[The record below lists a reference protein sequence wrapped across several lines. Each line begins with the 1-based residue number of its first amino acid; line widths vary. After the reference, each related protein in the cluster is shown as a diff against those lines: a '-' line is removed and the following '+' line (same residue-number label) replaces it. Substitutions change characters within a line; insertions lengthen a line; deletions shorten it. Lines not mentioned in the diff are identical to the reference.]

1 MRARGSLLAAGV
13 ALMAVVATAA
23 SAEDW
28 KIGALFPLSGGLS
41 VLGTE
46 ALAGSEIAVAMVNEK
61 GGVNGQKVV
70 LVKADATSPA
80 NATNEAR
87 RLVTREGVKFLTGT
101 YGSSISLA
109 IAAVGNQF
117 KVPYWEGAAV
127 SDELTQRGYA
137 YAFRLNDNA
146 WAMAAGL
153 VQAVDEIFAPKLGKP
168 VKSLKV
174 ALIHEDSAFGTSIAK
189 DFEAQMKEKG
199 VVLAAAEPYAANTQD
214 LSPLVLR
221 LKELNPDVLVAT
233 QYFNDAVLF
242 WRQARNAG
250 YKPKYFVAIGAGQST
265 PDYRKGVGDDAEG
278 VLIADVPSAG
288 VKADA
293 LVAEAGELQ
302 KEFIKRYKAKMGKDP
317 ASHSTRHFSAM
328 HVLLTKVLPKA
339 GSFDPDKI
347 KAAVMA
353 LDEPIGS
360 TILGFGIKFA
370 PEGQNSRSFNVILQ
384 WQKGELVTVWPQRF
398 ATAAPIMVPLP
409 DWGQAAK

>member
-1 MRARGSLLAAGV
+1 MRMRMRGSALAASV
-13 ALMAVVATAA
+13 AMLAALSTAA

-46 ALAGSEIAVAMVNEK
+46 ALAGSEIAVDMVNEK

-70 LVKADATSPA
+70 LIKADATSPA

-127 SDELTQRGYA
+127 SDELTQRGYG
-137 YAFRLNDNA
+137 YVFRLNDNA
-146 WAMAAGL
+146 TAMAAGL
-153 VQAVDEIFAPKLGKP
+153 VQAVDEIFAPKLGKE
-168 VKSLKV
+168 VKTLKI
-174 ALIHEDSAFGTSIAK
+174 AIIHEDSAFGTSIAK

-199 VVLAAAEPYAANTQD
+199 VALAALEPYAANTQD

-242 WRQARNAG
+242 WRQARNAS

-265 PDYRKGVGDDAEG
+265 PDYRKGVGEDAEG

-293 LVAEAGELQ
+293 LVPEAAELQ
-302 KEFIKRYKAKMGKDP
+302 KEFIKRYKEKMGKDP

-398 ATAAPIMVPLP
+398 ATVAPIMVPLP
-409 DWGQAAK
+409 DWAAK